1 MVLTTQQRKHLFRVF
16 NQFIRFAR
24 RYLDERGLISPG
36 FDMAR
41 RPHADE
47 LREIVEAIWGE
58 GGHKEVFDAFK
69 VDPDVKLSERDR
81 NLVLSDWRDAFLDT
95 FVVWRRGNDTLLIFD
110 EYAFA
115 VRGIEEEIDEALP
128 ELPVRVRCALVP
140 FGPAITYLVLMDTV
154 QTRFSNDFK
163 ASLPARVDAMEEWG
177 HIAYIPNQYERLAPE
192 ARENRRRNDERY
204 LYEGAKDEE
213 FLGPLSA
220 GEHRGVLAGLSWEER
235 QRRFAEDSQAILDAW
250 DPAYVREALA
260 KRCLK
265 GRPQRALPDI
275 VGRYGLTRLREIAF
289 DLGLMERVS
298 KEELVDFLV
307 GAHPVRG
314 PEVLKFFCRLGPD
327 FLSSLRRVVEAG
339 GLMPLDLAAIEEG
352 TDDLPV
358 AVFPWLSYFRQGTVY
373 VVVAPD
379 ELVRALEGCDWDAWE
394 RTAAAIDDAISWLSV
409 ALTYRGVIE
418 LSEATAAACGRFSG
432 VEAGELE
439 MALRQRMASQV
450 SQHLV
455 EVVEGVTYL
464 IAEDYLV
471 PREEGF
477 DDLVLDLEGIHATLA
492 GRAGIEA
499 RWPTA
504 EEGASDIVLT
514 CLELP
519 EVRSLMQY
527 LDAHV
532 PDDADDFLFASIVL
546 GAIISVSRLGV
557 APLDELEGLVHAL
570 GKAVEQER
578 RILELAGEAL
588 EVLPNRL
595 LNGQTRRHCREP

>member
-36 FDMAR
+36 FDMMR

-58 GGHKEVFDAFK
+58 G
-69 VDPDVKLSERDR
+69 
-81 NLVLSDWRDAFLDT
+81 VLADWRDAFLDT
-95 FVVWRRGNDTLLIFD
+95 FVVWRRGNDTLLVFD

-115 VRGIEEEIDEALP
+115 VRGIEEEIDELLP

-163 ASLPARVDAMEEWG
+163 ASLPARIDAMEEWG

-204 LYEGAKDEE
+204 LHEGARDVE
-213 FLGPLSA
+213 FLGPLSP
-220 GEHRGVLAGLSWEER
+220 GEHRGALSGLSWEER
-235 QRRFAEDSQAILDAW
+235 RRRFAEDSQAILDVW
-250 DPAYVREALA
+250 DPAYVREALS

-265 GRPQRALPDI
+265 GRPQRALHDI
-275 VGRYGLTRLREIAF
+275 IGRYGLTRLRGIA
-289 DLGLMERVS
+289 LECGLRERVP
-298 KEELVDFLV
+298 KEELD
-307 GAHPVRG
+307 GYEIVR
-314 PEVLKFFCRLGPD
+314 FFCRLGHG
-327 FLSSLRRVVEAG
+327 FLSSLRQVVEAG

-352 TDDLPV
+352 TDELPV
-358 AVFPWLSYFRQGTVY
+358 PVFPWLSYFRQGALY

-394 RTAAAIDDAISWLSV
+394 RAAEAIDEAVSWLSV

-418 LSEATAAACGRFSG
+418 LSEATVAACERFSD
-432 VEAGELE
+432 VDADELQA
-439 MALRQRMASQV
+439 ALRQRMVTQV

-455 EVVEGVTYL
+455 EEVEGVTYL

-477 DDLVLDLEGIHATLA
+477 DDLVLDLEGFRRTLDS
-492 GRAGIEA
+492 RAGIPA
-499 RWPTA
+499 RWPTV
-504 EEGASDIVLT
+504 EEGATDITLT

-532 PDDADDFLFASIVL
+532 PDDEDDFLFASIVL
-546 GAIISVSRLGV
+546 GAIISVLRLGV
-557 APLDELEGLVHAL
+557 APPDELEGLVHAL
-570 GKAVEQER
+570 GKTAEQKR
-578 RILELAGEAL
+578 RILKLAREAL

-595 LNGQTRRHCREP
+595 LNGQTQRHCRDLGTSG